1 MSARSFEAF
10 LARIYVD
17 AGARAR
23 FKANPRGEARR
34 AGLSDEECAAL
45 ENTDWV
51 GLEMAARSFA
61 RKRQSNPNRRRA
73 LPLWD
78 RFCQFLA
85 ILSKRLR
92 FYHK

>member
-1 MSARSFEAF
+1 MSAHSFEAF

-17 AGARAR
+17 VGARAR

-34 AGLSDEECAAL
+34 AGLSDEECTAL
-45 ENTDWV
+45 EDIDWV

-61 RKRQSNPNRRRA
+61 RKRQSNLNRRRA

-78 RFCQFLA
+78 RLRQFLV

-92 FYHK
+92 FHEK